1 MHNIQNLWNQR
12 AERLGDLPQSVME
25 QSFPVVV
32 NTHIHTL
39 HMRELL
45 AAMPSGAKRI
55 LDVGCG
61 WGRIAEDIVKKHR
74 DAKISGIDL
83 SEHFVKLFNRRMKG
97 REKAVVADMR
107 NLPFKMATF
116 DFVYCVTSL
125 MYLSSKKDQKQAISE
140 MLRVMKK
147 CGRLVLIEP
156 NALGVHIVRLGGLIP
171 FMYRTLLQK
180 PKVET
185 FGTAFRLKEI
195 QSFINRCGGTVVSRR
210 GYPFLTLLLLPTI
223 VVGTVLPAVAK
234 AIFWF
239 AFVLDGLFPF
249 AMPSYFVIWVI
260 SKNRME
266 ER

>member
-1 MHNIQNLWNQR
+1 MHNIQHLWNQR
-12 AERLGDLPQSVME
+12 AERLGDSPRSVME

-45 AAMPSGAKRI
+45 AAMPTGAKRV

-61 WGRIAEDIVKKHR
+61 WGRIAGDIAKRHR
-74 DAKISGIDL
+74 NAVISGIDL
-83 SEHFVKLFNRRMKG
+83 SEHFVKFFNHRMKG
-97 REKAVVADMR
+97 KGKAIVGDMR

-125 MYLSSKKDQKQAISE
+125 MYLSSKKDQEKAISE
-140 MLRVMKK
+140 MLHVMKK
-147 CGRLVLIEP
+147 GGRLVLIEP
-156 NALGVHIVRLGGLIP
+156 NALGVHIVRLGGLVPLI
-171 FMYRTLLQK
+171 YRRLFRK

-195 QSFINRCGGTVVSRR
+195 QSLINRCGGTVVSRR

-234 AIFWF
+234 AILWF

-249 AMPSYFVIWVI
+249 AVPSYFVIWVI
-260 SKNRME
+260 RKNRME